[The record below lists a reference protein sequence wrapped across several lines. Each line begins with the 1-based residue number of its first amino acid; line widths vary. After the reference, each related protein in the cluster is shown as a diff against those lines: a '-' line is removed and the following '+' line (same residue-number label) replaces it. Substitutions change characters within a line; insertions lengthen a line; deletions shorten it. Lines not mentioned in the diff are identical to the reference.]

1 VPTVAPKAERPKFEP
16 KIEPKTEP
24 TPALKPGPTTGPT
37 TGPDRPAFEPFVPKS
52 GAAERPKFAPT
63 TQPPAR
69 TFAKPSDMPPPSAP
83 PTPRVEEQTDTAD
96 EDSVDAREMRALS
109 RQERKLERAAL
120 RREKQEARNAARQAK
135 AEAKA
140 QDRLAERDDES
151 RDDEPSDTAVIPAI
165 SSTDADTGSGTDTG
179 TDTGS
184 DSDAEAGPEAMV
196 GPSSARDA
204 RARAAQRR
212 VVRDTPGRPVVR
224 QAEAATQKLPSVGG
238 APEATPDSKEA
249 EAAQPERKVEVRRP
263 EPSPGRP
270 VFERNQDQPLARA
283 DRAIEARRP
292 ERSEAAEA
300 ESGADGSALA
310 GVAGVVGILGLVL
323 SVVLA
328 VGALLVAV
336 GAEFGALS
344 SVCDV
349 LVGPLKN
356 AFEFNG
362 QGAQRKEN
370 FLAWGAGS
378 VVYLLLSFVGQAV
391 QRANAA
397 D

>member
-1 VPTVAPKAERPKFEP
+1 MPKVAPKPERPKFEP
-16 KIEPKTEP
+16 KIETKAET
-24 TPALKPGPTTGPT
+24 K
-37 TGPDRPAFEPFVPKS
+37 RPAFEPFVPKS
-52 GAAERPKFAPT
+52 DAAERPKFAPT
-63 TQPPAR
+63 TQPPTR

-83 PTPRVEEQTDTAD
+83 PAPRVEEQANTAD
-96 EDSVDAREMRALS
+96 EELDAREMRALS

-140 QDRLAERDDES
+140 KDRLAERDEAPPEEALATTDS
-151 RDDEPSDTAVIPAI
+151 GQRDEPADTTIIPAV
-165 SSTDADTGSGTDTG
+165 SSTTSATD
-179 TDTGS
+179 S
-184 DSDAEAGPEAMV
+184 DKESDAEAGPETAA
-196 GPSSARDA
+196 GPSSARDV

-212 VVRDTPGRPVVR
+212 VGRDTPSRPVVR
-224 QAEAATQKLPSVGG
+224 QPEASTQKLPAVGA
-238 APEATPDSKEA
+238 APEATPDAK
-249 EAAQPERKVEVRRP
+249 AAVESQAERKVEVRRPEPPVAATPSSKP

-283 DRAIEARRP
+283 ERAIEARGP
-292 ERSEAAEA
+292 GRSEAAAA
-300 ESGADGSALA
+300 ESASGGSALA
-310 GVAGVVGILGLVL
+310 GAAGIIGILGLVL

-336 GAEFGALS
+336 GAEFGVLTS
-344 SVCDV
+344 ICDI

-356 AFEFNG
+356 AFDFSG

-391 QRANAA
+391 QRANAG
-397 D
+397 DE